1 MSGMADS
8 VEQRTERP
16 RGAPPPGRRALV
28 DAPAALAGV
37 AARLAT
43 AEAIGVDLETGVQ
56 PRQGGNKFALLQLAT
71 DDESWAIDPLRLP
84 DLGPLAP
91 IFANPAVLKVFVAV
105 SGDAPFLEAAGLPL
119 RGVCDVAEVGRSAF
133 GRRGEGLQ
141 NLVERAFGVVMDKSL
156 QRSEWLR
163 RPLTAPLLAYA
174 YRDAEL
180 TLALYR
186 WFQETQPV
194 LVRLHT
200 TLLARPDLPSDL
212 PDWLRAILEGRR
224 SGARRMPAGEVV
236 EAAGMDPLEDAPA
249 LLAGCEAALRVIT
262 DVRPRVRL
270 LDAAGELDL
279 FELAPALLAELSM
292 PSATLRFAAARA
304 LGRLADAGSVPVLQ
318 QLAVAD
324 PVEDVRD
331 AASRALRAIEE
342 QAAQDGQAKED
353 EDPGDEA
360 AGDASS

>member
-1 MSGMADS
+1 M
-8 VEQRTERP
+8 
-16 RGAPPPGRRALV
+16 
-28 DAPAALAGV
+28 
-37 AARLAT
+37 
-43 AEAIGVDLETGVQ
+43 
-56 PRQGGNKFALLQLAT
+56 
-71 DDESWAIDPLRLP
+71 
-84 DLGPLAP
+84 
-91 IFANPAVLKVFVAV
+91 
-105 SGDAPFLEAAGLPL
+105 
-119 RGVCDVAEVGRSAF
+119 
-133 GRRGEGLQ
+133 
-141 NLVERAFGVVMDKSL
+141 
-156 QRSEWLR
+156 
-163 RPLTAPLLAYA
+163 
-174 YRDAEL
+174 
-180 TLALYR
+180 
-186 WFQETQPV
+186 
-194 LVRLHT
+194 
-200 TLLARPDLPSDL
+200 
-212 PDWLRAILEGRR
+212 
-224 SGARRMPAGEVV
+224 
-236 EAAGMDPLEDAPA
+236 
-249 LLAGCEAALRVIT
+249 IT